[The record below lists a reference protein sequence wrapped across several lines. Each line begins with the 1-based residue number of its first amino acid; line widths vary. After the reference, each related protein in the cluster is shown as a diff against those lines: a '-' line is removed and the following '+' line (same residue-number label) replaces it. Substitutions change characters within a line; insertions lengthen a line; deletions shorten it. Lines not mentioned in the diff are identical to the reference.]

1 MEGKVVDPPGAAE
14 VGYGPVG
21 ELARQ
26 ELADAARDSRIDRP
40 AAPPMPDFKDAFAEI
55 GSPSGSYLGPSWNG
69 TSRSTE
75 QGHPRRAPDALGA
88 VLVSASR
95 ERGRLRVVECCR
107 AVGAPHVAR
116 CSCRAELAGC
126 RQPRISH
133 QGRGFGE
140 PSGRRT
146 TRARR
151 PAPRREP
158 RLLIS
163 SSRGR

>member
-107 AVGAPHVAR
+107 AVGAPHTSLDALVEQNLPAVASLEFR
-116 CSCRAELAGC
+116 IRAEGLVNQAAVEQPELAAQLRDG
-126 RQPRISH
+126 
-133 QGRGFGE
+133 
-140 PSGRRT
+140 
-146 TRARR
+146 
-151 PAPRREP
+151 
-158 RLLIS
+158 
-163 SSRGR
+163 